1 MLTIVV
7 PLATSSAGRRL
18 AGWLAVLVGALVL
31 LAAGML
37 IVTIAAWPTT
47 VTLTTSVVGQTN
59 TDLPVDQWLL
69 MQQVAASSG
78 CGLDWSILAGLEK
91 EETDFG
97 RNPDMYVPHNGGIV
111 GIVQMQPGN
120 WAVFAPPGGD
130 PFNQHDALTAAARYL
145 CASGAGQNIRAA
157 LFAYNHADWYVDDV
171 LHWAQLY
178 AAQTNPDLGDL
189 ASSTQAGSSS
199 TSVGA
204 EIVGV
209 ARTWLGVPY
218 LWGGTTRNGIDCS
231 GLVMAVF
238 AQFGVQFA
246 HSAQLQFNAVQH
258 IPTDQL
264 QPGDLVFFAQ
274 TYADPTQWITHVGI
288 YIGNGEQIN
297 APTDGQLVSIQPVFS
312 GFWGAHFAGAGRVR
326 LPNRSTSCSGC
337 A

>member
-1 MLTIVV
+1 
-7 PLATSSAGRRL
+7 
-18 AGWLAVLVGALVL
+18 
-31 LAAGML
+31 
-37 IVTIAAWPTT
+37 
-47 VTLTTSVVGQTN
+47 
-59 TDLPVDQWLL
+59 
-69 MQQVAASSG
+69 
-78 CGLDWSILAGLEK
+78 
-91 EETDFG
+91 FG
-97 RNPDMYVPHNGGIV
+97 RNPNMYVPHNGGIV

-120 WAVFAPPGGD
+120 WAVFAPTGGD

-145 CASGAGQNIRAA
+145 CASGAGQDIRAA

-171 LHWAQLY
+171 LRWSQLY
-178 AAQTNPDLGDL
+178 AAQANPDLGDL
-189 ASSTQAGSSS
+189 TSSTQAGSSS

-209 ARTWLGVPY
+209 AMSWLGVPY

-274 TYADPTQWITHVGI
+274 TYADCQWPVGSHRWWPCVGHRMWPSESPHPVWFVFR
-288 YIGNGEQIN
+288 YDLLPRGSVCPLVLIGPGAVAA
-297 APTDGQLVSIQPVFS
+297 APR
-312 GFWGAHFAGAGRVR
+312 AGY
-326 LPNRSTSCSGC
+326 
-337 A
+337 